1 MSFEQIA
8 GAPFKPGF
16 GLSGAFDHAES
27 GGQTSHER
35 RRVAEPFNGTPLEV
49 GAPSFAHFAK
59 GGRQTDGTMG
69 FVFYA
74 TRTGNE
80 IFFHPSF
87 TRTGPDSSRK

>member
-1 MSFEQIA
+1 MFSSA
-8 GAPFKPGF
+8 GGPTGRRAAYHP
-16 GLSGAFDHAES
+16 LVL
-27 GGQTSHER
+27 
-35 RRVAEPFNGTPLEV
+35 RRVAEPFDGTPLEV

-69 FVFYA
+69 FAFYA